1 MAKKILTL
9 LLTLGLILS
18 ASLVPAFA
26 DGEITIT
33 SPLNGS
39 TVKAGTVTLSAA
51 AEGAETVEFY
61 LDGEL
66 VKSFA
71 AGENASFDA
80 DVKGGTRE
88 FKALA
93 TFGGVSREAVSVF
106 SATETYALPIND
118 GASTEVQTF
127 DSMGEEYKDRTLDQT
142 LISNFSRDFGW
153 TLTGENV
160 YLQRT
165 EGASGA
171 EGDYAVRVIPY
182 GSVSNYNA
190 ALKLNSWT
198 NKVTSGVIHIEFDWQ
213 IGGPHQNG
221 TLIRINGLPVSASG
235 NVIDESGKNVY
246 DTDFEM
252 PSFKWTHMKYEY
264 DADNNTCSLWING
277 TQYWDKKACVEQN
290 AANNLSQ
297 FVFLPQYYSG
307 ASWWVSNYYAGI
319 LLDNFCIYNSRDIK
333 TTSKSYSAFGL
344 NKAYESTVP
353 VNASNVGVTLNS
365 DIPGLSQSDVSVFLN
380 NDAVTTSFDYG
391 SNKISVGMPENAS
404 AGDTLKI
411 LIKPQGLKYGIYETF
426 NIGNAL
432 EASCEIT
439 SPENGS
445 KISDSGDITLTAT
458 AIAANNVKFFTDNNL
473 VKEFTAPS
481 ENSVYTFELNT
492 AELSYGRHIFKVVS
506 DIGDGKTVEDS
517 AEFTFMKAVTG
528 SVNPGLSTDVQT
540 FDRMGDEYA
549 ERTVDETLISN
560 FSRDFGW
567 TLTGENVYL
576 QRTEGASGAEGDY
589 AVSVI
594 PYGNGGNANARLKLN
609 GWTEK
614 VTNGKIILDYD
625 WKLSAPAQNGTN
637 PRMFGLPVAA
647 GGDIITENGN
657 TIYDTGYAMADSTW
671 THMRYEYDVDNSTC
685 SLWIN
690 GTQYWDNKAAE
701 GESSYNNLSKLVF
714 APMFWSAASY
724 YTKNY
729 FAYMSLDNIELYKTD
744 TVILNDIKYSVDGN
758 YKHSVSDI
766 AEDSDS
772 VLVEFGKELSGVN
785 ADNVSYAVN
794 GNDMQKAENV
804 LIDNNILS
812 FDMFSGAKSGDKIN
826 LNADNQYFITFN
838 ITGAESV
845 LQKPVMKNSDSIGSG
860 LSTDV
865 QTFDNVT
872 VAFDKATADSALL
885 QSFSENYG
893 WTLTG
898 EDVYLQRVRGASG
911 KSGDYAVKIIPYGIS
926 GNTNARFKLNGWTD
940 EITDGT
946 INIEFDLAIAAS
958 ENDGS
963 NIRIYG
969 LPLAAGGQMTPE
981 IGCNVYDTAFKAK
994 NGVWNNYKYEYNVSD
1009 NTCSLWING
1018 VQYWDKK
1025 VCLKKDEYNNLS
1037 QFVFAPQ
1044 YWSAANYFTKNYW
1057 AHITLDNFKISKTYY
1072 ENLKSITYYCRT
1084 EGQKTV
1090 NEIPSN
1096 ADTLQIDFINEE
1108 AEIEKG
1114 NVYCS
1119 LNSNEKT
1126 KAKIKKGS
1134 NKSVVIELPDEI
1146 KKGDILTVFIGEN
1159 KTVALFVTEGGGLR
1173 LEKGEITFGNNNRFT
1188 LKLNLNNSEGEK
1200 INGKL
1205 FVACYDSD
1213 RLLSVKI
1220 FDEIISC
1227 GASEIIKALSYPDSA
1242 TTIKAMIWS
1251 DADKASPIITSYQRK
1266 LNGE

>member
-171 EGDYAVRVIPY
+171 EGDYAVRVTPY
-182 GSVSNYNA
+182 GSVANYNA

-213 IGGPHQNG
+213 IGGPAHNG

-235 NVIDESGKNVY
+235 NVIEESGKNVY

-277 TQYWDKKACVEQN
+277 TQYWDKKACVGQN

-353 VNASNVGVTLNS
+353 VNASNVGVTLSS
-365 DIPGLSQSDVSVFLN
+365 DISGLSQSDVSVFLN

-404 AGDTLKI
+404 AGDTLKV

-517 AEFTFMKAVTG
+517 AEFTFMKALTG

-540 FDRMGDEYA
+540 FDTMGDEYA

-589 AVSVI
+589 AVMVI

-637 PRMFGLPVAA
+637 PRMLGLPVAA
-647 GGDIITENGN
+647 GGDIITANGS
-657 TIYDTGYAMADSTW
+657 TIYDTGYAMAGSTW

-729 FAYMSLDNIELYKTD
+729 WAYFSLDNFSIKTESSTEAKEEASVFGNEKINLPGKIVENANKLSIRFASAFENYAD
-744 TVILNDIKYSVDGN
+744 GMVKISVNDGEESVAAAVYDSAFEIDLPSTLKVGDEVKITFDKSLEIAGEAIGKDIVLNYSVVKN
-758 YKHSVSDI
+758 ENTTEVSVSDCKLNEGVFTCNINTVNLTGSADEMLVII
-766 AEDSDS
+766 A
-772 VLVEFGKELSGVN
+772 
-785 ADNVSYAVN
+785 SYN
-794 GNDMQKAENV
+794 
-804 LIDNNILS
+804 
-812 FDMFSGAKSGDKIN
+812 GDKIAN
-826 LNADNQYFITFN
+826 CEVSSSLRINEGREMFNKSLNCEKECDMIKVF
-838 ITGAESV
+838 
-845 LQKPVMKNSDSIGSG
+845 
-860 LSTDV
+860 
-865 QTFDNVT
+865 
-872 VAFDKATADSALL
+872 
-885 QSFSENYG
+885 
-893 WTLTG
+893 
-898 EDVYLQRVRGASG
+898 
-911 KSGDYAVKIIPYGIS
+911 
-926 GNTNARFKLNGWTD
+926 
-940 EITDGT
+940 
-946 INIEFDLAIAAS
+946 
-958 ENDGS
+958 
-963 NIRIYG
+963 
-969 LPLAAGGQMTPE
+969 
-981 IGCNVYDTAFKAK
+981 
-994 NGVWNNYKYEYNVSD
+994 VWNNLSD
-1009 NTCSLWING
+1009 IN
-1018 VQYWDKK
+1018 
-1025 VCLKKDEYNNLS
+1025 
-1037 QFVFAPQ
+1037 P
-1044 YWSAANYFTKNYW
+1044 
-1057 AHITLDNFKISKTYY
+1057 
-1072 ENLKSITYYCRT
+1072 
-1084 EGQKTV
+1084 
-1090 NEIPSN
+1090 
-1096 ADTLQIDFINEE
+1096 
-1108 AEIEKG
+1108 
-1114 NVYCS
+1114 
-1119 LNSNEKT
+1119 
-1126 KAKIKKGS
+1126 
-1134 NKSVVIELPDEI
+1134 
-1146 KKGDILTVFIGEN
+1146 LTS
-1159 KTVALFVTEGGGLR
+1159 VTEYA
-1173 LEKGEITFGNNNRFT
+1173 
-1188 LKLNLNNSEGEK
+1188 
-1200 INGKL
+1200 
-1205 FVACYDSD
+1205 V
-1213 RLLSVKI
+1213 VK
-1220 FDEIISC
+1220 
-1227 GASEIIKALSYPDSA
+1227 
-1242 TTIKAMIWS
+1242 
-1251 DADKASPIITSYQRK
+1251 
-1266 LNGE
+1266 